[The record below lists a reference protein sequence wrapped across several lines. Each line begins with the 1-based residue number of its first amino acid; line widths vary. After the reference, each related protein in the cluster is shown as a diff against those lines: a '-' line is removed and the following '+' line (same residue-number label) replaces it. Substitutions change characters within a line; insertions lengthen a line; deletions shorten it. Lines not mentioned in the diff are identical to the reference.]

1 MHCSVVLLDSEAAP
15 RGTSSMTARSN
26 GPPWS
31 KHDAP
36 NATANADPRQRVLRR
51 LDRFANVLDASIP
64 VPFLR
69 TRIGIDGLIGLVPG
83 IGDAATGALSLY
95 LIAEAWRL
103 GVPVTTI
110 LRMLGNVGVDTV
122 IGAIPLVGDLFDF
135 AYKAN
140 LRNVELLRRAL
151 RAREVDGSR

>member
-1 MHCSVVLLDSEAAP
+1 
-15 RGTSSMTARSN
+15 MTDRPN
-26 GPPWS
+26 GPPWPEY
-31 KHDAP
+31 DA
-36 NATANADPRQRVLRR
+36 AASAAANADSRRRVLRR
-51 LDRFANVLDASIP
+51 LDRFANALDTCIP

-69 TRIGIDGLIGLVPG
+69 TRIGLDGLIGLVPG

-95 LIAEAWRL
+95 LVAEAWRL

-140 LRNVELLRRAL
+140 RRNVELLRKAL
-151 RAREVDGSR
+151 RAREVDESPPGG

>member
-1 MHCSVVLLDSEAAP
+1 
-15 RGTSSMTARSN
+15 MTARSN
-26 GPPWS
+26 GPPGPEYDGAS
-31 KHDAP
+31 A
-36 NATANADPRQRVLRR
+36 AANAGYRRRVLRR
-51 LDRFANVLDASIP
+51 LDRLANALDSSIP

-95 LIAEAWRL
+95 FVAEAWRL

-110 LRMLGNVGVDTV
+110 LRMLGNVAVDTV

-140 LRNVELLRRAL
+140 RRNVELLRRAL
-151 RAREVDGSR
+151 RAREGDASMPGG

>member
-1 MHCSVVLLDSEAAP
+1 
-15 RGTSSMTARSN
+15 MTDRSD
-26 GPPWS
+26 GPPRPE
-31 KHDAP
+31 HDA
-36 NATANADPRQRVLRR
+36 AGAAANAESRERVLRR
-51 LDRFANVLDASIP
+51 LDRLANVLDTCIP

-95 LIAEAWRL
+95 FVAEAWRL

-122 IGAIPLVGDLFDF
+122 IGAIPVAGDLFDF

-140 LRNVELLRRAL
+140 RRNVELLRRAL
-151 RAREVDGSR
+151 WAQGVDESVPGG